1 LNPAVARVEEIM
13 RKNITVCAGRFAAIL
28 LLGAAIVAPANPVL
42 AQVLYGVLVGGVED
56 PSRAVLPGAT
66 VTVTNRDTG
75 LQRETTTD
83 ASGSYAFRDLQAGT
97 YDLRVALPGFK
108 SYVKAAVP
116 VTLNNVA
123 REDVRMEVGGTTET
137 VTVTATAV
145 LQTMRADVSAQ
156 LDTAEVSNLPIGSG
170 RNFQQLY
177 KLIPGAS
184 LPVELHSDAGNP
196 QRSLGTNFNGVSRSN
211 NNTRLDGATVSYPWL
226 PHIMAYVPAADAV
239 ETVNIVTNSF
249 DAEQGM
255 AGGAA
260 VSVSIKS
267 GTNQFH
273 GSGQWFHTNSALRAR
288 NYFFVGTEIPKNIL
302 NQFGGT
308 FGGPI
313 KQNRLFFFGNWE
325 RTTRRQSAS
334 AFRTI
339 PTDALRRGDFSGTG
353 ALIYDP
359 ATGSPDGTGRQLFP
373 NNRIPADRIDPA
385 ARQMIDLLPAPNL
398 DTFPSNYF
406 ATGTYEFDRDNLD
419 FKVNYNPGARAT
431 VFARY
436 SISPSDLFDP
446 PSLEAAGGDALAG
459 GQPGRAPGLIQSAAV
474 GGTYTVSERV
484 LVDANFGFTRQ
495 RLGAENIDIDR
506 NYGLDV
512 LGIPGTNGSDR
523 LQGGYPRFAISGFSS
538 IGNPNV
544 SNPFQFRDNQYV
556 AVGNLSWL
564 KGAHWLRFGGE
575 YTYYTINHF
584 QPQAAFGPRGGF
596 TFTGGLTAL
605 RGGAAPTLYNSFAD
619 FLLGLPQSMGKDLQ
633 FVNPASVRM
642 PSWGFYARDQWQ
654 INRKLTLNYGLRYEY
669 YPFATRADRGGE
681 RYDPETDMVL
691 VGGLGNVPTNA
702 GVDVGNGQFAP
713 RLGIAYRVSAR
724 TVARAG
730 YGISIDPNSFRNL
743 RDAYPATISSQF
755 SGASTLQAAGS
766 LRTGIPAVP
775 LPDLSQGV
783 IELPRAVGTQTF
795 PRDFNRGYIQSF
807 NVTVQH
813 EVAGGFVA
821 QAGYV
826 GSRAV
831 RQTANVN
838 INAAGPGGGNNG
850 RALFPQFGRIANINM
865 LMPFNSATYDSLQM
879 QLTRHVSTS
888 SILGVSYTFSK
899 AINYADN
906 SDSGLTWNWQPMWE
920 RNRALAEFDRPHNL
934 HIYGV
939 YELPFG
945 RGKRWMSEGLP
956 AAIAGGWQLNGV
968 FSAMSGTPFTVTSSG
983 TSVNAPG
990 NTQTADQVMSEVKI
1004 LGGIGRG
1011 NSYFEPDAFAPVTA
1025 VRFGN
1030 SGRNTL
1036 RGPGL
1041 VNLDASLF
1049 RDFQLRDGL
1058 KAQLRAEVFNVT
1070 NRPAFNNPGANA
1082 SAPTRNADGT
1092 ILNLN
1097 GYTEI
1102 TSAQG
1107 TERQVRFALRIIF

>member
-1 LNPAVARVEEIM
+1 MMKKSDVR
-13 RKNITVCAGRFAAIL
+13 RFVTIL
-28 LLGAAIVAPANPVL
+28 FLCFGFLAPL
-42 AQVLYGVLVGGVED
+42 TYAQVLYGVLVGGVED

-66 VTVTNRDTG
+66 VTATNRDTG

-83 ASGSYAFRDLQAGT
+83 GSGSYAFRDLQAGT
-97 YDLRVALPGFK
+97 YDLRVSMSGFK
-108 SYVKAAVP
+108 SYVKTGVP

-145 LQTMRADVSAQ
+145 LQTMRADVSAE
-156 LDTAEVSNLPIGSG
+156 LDATEVSNLPIGGSG
-170 RNFQQLY
+170 RNFQHLY

-288 NYFFVGTEIPKNIL
+288 NYFFVGPEIPKNIM

-313 KQNRLFFFGNWE
+313 RQNKLFFFGNWE

-339 PTDALRRGDFSGTG
+339 PSDALRNGDFSGTG

-373 NNRIPADRIDPA
+373 NNRIPAERIDQA
-385 ARQMIDLLPAPNL
+385 ARQMIQLIPAPNVAA
-398 DTFPSNYF
+398 FPNNYF

-419 FKVNYNPGARAT
+419 FKVNYNPGAHAS

-474 GGTYTVSERV
+474 GGTYTLSQHV

-512 LGIPGTNGSDR
+512 LGIPGTNGPDR
-523 LQGGYPRFAISGFSS
+523 LQGGYPRFVINGFSS

-564 KGAHWLRFGGE
+564 RGSHWFRFGGE

-654 INRKLTLNYGLRYEY
+654 INRQLTLNYGVRYEY

-681 RYDPETDMVL
+681 RYDPVTDQVL
-691 VGGLGNVPTNA
+691 VGGLGNVPTDA

-713 RLGIAYRVSAR
+713 RLGLAYRVSDK

-766 LRTGIPAVP
+766 LRTGIPEVP
-775 LPDLSQGV
+775 VPDLSQG
-783 IELPRAVGTQTF
+783 IIQLPTAVGTQTF
-795 PRDFNRGYIQSF
+795 PAIFDRGYIQSF
-807 NVTVQH
+807 NVTVQR
-813 EVAGGFVA
+813 ELGARFVA
-821 QAGYV
+821 QAAYV
-826 GSRAV
+826 GSRAI

-865 LMPFNSATYDSLQM
+865 LTPFNSATYDSLQM
-879 QLTRHVSTS
+879 QLTRHVAGSV
-888 SILGVSYTFSK
+888 LGLTYTFSK

-906 SDSGLTWNWQPMWE
+906 SDSGLTWNWQPMWN
-920 RNRALAEFDRPHNL
+920 RNRALADFDRPHNL
-934 HIYGV
+934 QIYGIH
-939 YELPFG
+939 ELPFG
-945 RGKRWMSEGLP
+945 PGKRWLTDGAGAM
-956 AAIAGGWQLNGV
+956 IAGGWQVNAV
-968 FSAMSGTPFTVTSSG
+968 FSALSGLPFTVTSSG

-990 NTQTADQVMSEVKI
+990 NTQTADQVTSEVRI
-1004 LGGIGRG
+1004 LGGVGRG
-1011 NSYFEPDAFAPVTA
+1011 NSYFDPNAFAPVTA

-1058 KAQLRAEVFNVT
+1058 KMQFRAEVFNVT
-1070 NRPAFNNPGANA
+1070 NTPAFNNPGANA
-1082 SAPTRNADGT
+1082 SAPTRNADGS
-1092 ILNLN
+1092 IINLN

-1102 TSAQG
+1102 TSAQA
-1107 TERQVRFALRIIF
+1107 TERQIRFALRMVF

>member
-1 LNPAVARVEEIM
+1 MMNKTDAR
-13 RKNITVCAGRFAAIL
+13 RFATIL
-28 LLGAAIVAPANPVL
+28 FLCVSFVTAGHQGQ

-75 LQRETTTD
+75 LQRETITD
-83 ASGSYAFRDLQAGT
+83 GSGSYAFRDLQAGT
-97 YDLRVALPGFK
+97 YDLRVAMSGFK
-108 SYVKAAVP
+108 SYVKTAVP
-116 VTLNNVA
+116 VTLNDVA

-137 VTVTATAV
+137 VTVTATAA

-288 NYFFVGTEIPKNIL
+288 NYFFVGTEIPKNIM

-308 FGGPI
+308 FGGPV
-313 KQNRLFFFGNWE
+313 KQNKLFFFGNWE

-339 PTDALRRGDFSGTG
+339 PSDALRSGDFSGTG

-359 ATGSPDGTGRQLFP
+359 ATGSADGTGRQLFP

-385 ARQMIDLLPAPNL
+385 ARQMIQLIPAANVAAFPN
-398 DTFPSNYF
+398 NYF

-419 FKVNYNPGARAT
+419 FKVNYNPGAHAS

-436 SISPSDLFDP
+436 SVSPSDLFDP

-474 GGTYTVSERV
+474 GGTYTISQHV

-495 RLGAENIDIDR
+495 RLGAENIDIDK

-512 LGIPGTNGSDR
+512 LGIPGTNGPDR
-523 LQGGYPRFAISGFSS
+523 LQGGYPRFAITGFSS

-564 KGAHWLRFGGE
+564 KGSHWFRFGGE

-596 TFTGGLTAL
+596 TFSGGLTAL

-654 INRKLTLNYGLRYEY
+654 INRKLTLNYGMRYEY

-681 RYDPETDMVL
+681 RYDPVTDKVY
-691 VGGLGNVPTNA
+691 VGGLGNVPTDA
-702 GVDVGNGQFAP
+702 GVDVGNGQVAP
-713 RLGIAYRVSAR
+713 RLGMAYRVSDK

-755 SGASTLQAAGS
+755 SGTSTLQAAGS
-766 LRTGIPAVP
+766 LRTGIPEVP
-775 LPDLSQGV
+775 VPDLSQGV
-783 IELPRAVGTQTF
+783 IDLPRTVGTQTF
-795 PRDFNRGYIQSF
+795 PAVFNRGYIQSF
-807 NVTVQH
+807 NLTVQH
-813 EVAGGFVA
+813 DAGAGFVA
-821 QAGYV
+821 QAAYV
-826 GSRAV
+826 GSRAI

-838 INAAGPGGGNNG
+838 INAAGPGGGNTG
-850 RALFPQFGRIANINM
+850 RALSQFGRIANINM

-879 QLTRHVSTS
+879 QLTRHVAGSV
-888 SILGVSYTFSK
+888 LGVTYTFSK
-899 AINYADN
+899 AMNYADN
-906 SDSGLTWNWQPMWE
+906 SDSGLTWNWQPMWD
-920 RNRALAEFDRPHNL
+920 RNRALADFDRPHNFQL
-934 HIYGV
+934 YGIYD
-939 YELPFG
+939 LPFG
-945 RGKRWMSEGLP
+945 PGKKWLSDGVG

-990 NTQTADQVMSEVKI
+990 NTQTADQVKPEVMI

-1011 NSYFEPDAFAPVTA
+1011 NSYFDPAAFAPVTD

-1036 RGPGL
+1036 RGPGF

-1049 RDFQLRDGL
+1049 RDFKVREDLTVQF
-1058 KAQLRAEVFNVT
+1058 RAEVFNVT
-1070 NRPAFNNPGANA
+1070 NTPAFNNPGSNA

-1102 TSAQG
+1102 TSAQA
-1107 TERQVRFALRIIF
+1107 TERQIRFALRLIF

>member
-1 LNPAVARVEEIM
+1 MNKNDARRV
-13 RKNITVCAGRFAAIL
+13 AAIL
-28 LLGAAIVAPANPVL
+28 FLCVAFVTAAHVAQG
-42 AQVLYGVLVGGVED
+42 QVLYGVLVGGVED

-75 LQRETTTD
+75 LQRESITD
-83 ASGSYAFRDLQAGT
+83 GSGSYAFRDLQAGT
-97 YDLRVALPGFK
+97 YELRVSMSGFK
-108 SYVKAAVP
+108 SYVKTAVP
-116 VTLNNVA
+116 VTLNHVA

-137 VTVTATAV
+137 VTVTATAA
-145 LQTMRADVSAQ
+145 LQTMRADVSGQ
-156 LDTAEVSNLPIGSG
+156 LDTTEVSNLPIGSG

-260 VSVSIKS
+260 VNVSIKS

-288 NYFFVGTEIPKNIL
+288 NYFFVGTDIPKNIM

-313 KQNRLFFFGNWE
+313 KQNKLFFFGNWE

-339 PTDALRRGDFSGTG
+339 PSDALRNGDFSGTG

-359 ATGSPDGTGRQLFP
+359 ATGSADGTGRQLFP

-385 ARQMIDLLPAPNL
+385 ARQMIQLIPAANVAAFPN
-398 DTFPSNYF
+398 NYF

-419 FKVNYNPGARAT
+419 FKVNYNPGTHAS

-474 GGTYTVSERV
+474 GGTYTISQHV

-495 RLGAENIDIDR
+495 RLGAENIDIDT

-512 LGIPGTNGSDR
+512 LGIPGTNGPDR
-523 LQGGYPRFAISGFSS
+523 LQGGYPRFVINGFSS

-564 KGAHWLRFGGE
+564 KGSHWFRFGGE

-596 TFTGGLTAL
+596 TFSGGLTAL

-654 INRKLTLNYGLRYEY
+654 INRKLTLNYGMRYEY

-681 RYDPETDMVL
+681 RYDPVTDKVY

-702 GVDVGNGQFAP
+702 GVDVGNGQVAP
-713 RLGIAYRVSAR
+713 RLGLAYRVSDK

-766 LRTGIPAVP
+766 LRTGIPEVP
-775 LPDLSQGV
+775 VPDLSQGV
-783 IELPRAVGTQTF
+783 IDLPRTVGTQTF
-795 PRDFNRGYIQSF
+795 PAVFNRGYIQSF

-813 EVAGGFVA
+813 DAGAGFVA
-821 QAGYV
+821 QAAYV
-826 GSRAV
+826 GSRAI

-850 RALFPQFGRIANINM
+850 RALSQFGRIANINM

-879 QLTRHVSTS
+879 QLTRHVAGSV
-888 SILGVSYTFSK
+888 LGVTYTFSK

-906 SDSGLTWNWQPMWE
+906 SDSGLTWNWEPMWD

-934 HIYGV
+934 QIYGV
-939 YELPFG
+939 HQLPFG
-945 RGKRWMSEGLP
+945 PGKRWLTDGVGAL
-956 AAIAGGWQLNGV
+956 IAGGWQLNAV

-990 NTQTADQVMSEVKI
+990 NTQTADQVKSEVMI

-1011 NSYFEPDAFAPVTA
+1011 NSYFDPAAFAPVTD

-1049 RDFQLRDGL
+1049 RDFKLRESL
-1058 KAQLRAEVFNVT
+1058 TVQFRAEVFNVT
-1070 NRPAFNNPGANA
+1070 NTPAFNNPGANA

-1102 TSAQG
+1102 TSAQA
-1107 TERQVRFALRIIF
+1107 TERQIRFALRMIF

>member
-1 LNPAVARVEEIM
+1 MKSSDTAC
-13 RKNITVCAGRFAAIL
+13 TGRFVRIL
-28 LLGAAIVAPANPVL
+28 LLAVALAAAAQMVE
-42 AQVLYGVLVGGVED
+42 AQVLYGSLLGDVED
-56 PSRAVLPGAT
+56 PSRAVLPGAA

-83 ASGSYAFRDLQAGT
+83 GSGSYAFRDLQAGV
-97 YDLRVALPGFK
+97 YDLRVMLPGFK
-108 SYVKAAVP
+108 SYVKAGVI
-116 VTLNNVA
+116 VTLNNIA
-123 REDVRMEVGGTTET
+123 REDVRLEVGGTTET
-137 VTVTATAV
+137 VTVTATAL
-145 LQTMRADVSAQ
+145 LQTMRADVSAE
-156 LDTAEVSNLPIGSG
+156 LDKTQVTNLPIGSA

-184 LPVELHSDAGNP
+184 PPVELHSDAGNP

-226 PHIMAYVPAADAV
+226 PHIMAYVPPAEAL

-267 GTNQFH
+267 GTNEYH
-273 GSGQWFHTNSALRAR
+273 GSGHWFHTNSALRAR
-288 NYFFVGTEIPKNIL
+288 NYFFVGTEIPKNLL

-313 KQNRLFFFGNWE
+313 KKNKLFFFANWE
-325 RTTRRQSAS
+325 RTARRQNAS

-339 PTDALRRGDFSGTG
+339 PTEALRRGDFSGTG

-385 ARQMIDLLPAPNL
+385 ALKMIQLIPAPNVAA
-398 DTFPSNYF
+398 FPSNYF
-406 ATGTYEFDRDNLD
+406 ATGTYVFDRDNYD
-419 FKVNYNPGARAT
+419 FKINYNPGIRSSI
-431 VFARY
+431 FARY
-436 SISPSDLFDP
+436 SISPSDIFDP
-446 PSLEAAGGDALAG
+446 PSLGDAGGDALAG
-459 GQPGRAPGLIQSAAV
+459 GQPGRAPGRVQSAAV
-474 GGTYTVSERV
+474 GGTYTLSEHV
-484 LVDANFGFTRQ
+484 LLDANFGFTRQ
-495 RLGAENIDIDR
+495 RLGAENVDIDQ
-506 NYGLDV
+506 NYGLDA
-512 LGIPGTNGSDR
+512 LGIPGTNGPDR
-523 LQGGYPRFAISGFSS
+523 LQGGYPRFVITGFSS

-544 SNPFQFRDNQYV
+544 SNPFLFSDNQYV

-564 KGAHWLRFGGE
+564 RGSHWLRFGGE

-596 TFTGGLTAL
+596 TFTGGLTSL
-605 RGGAAPTLYNSFAD
+605 RGGPGPTLYNGFAD

-633 FVNPASVRM
+633 FINPASVRM
-642 PSWGFYARDQWQ
+642 PSWGVYARDQWQ
-654 INRKLTLNYGLRYEY
+654 INRKLTLNYGMRYEY

-681 RYDPETDMVL
+681 RYDPETDRVL
-691 VGGLGNVPTNA
+691 VGGLGGVPENA
-702 GVDVGNGQFAP
+702 GVEVGKGEIAP
-713 RLGIAYRVSAR
+713 RLGIAYRVNDK

-730 YGISIDPNSFRNL
+730 YGISVDPNSFRNL

-775 LPDLSQGV
+775 LPDLSQGIV
-783 IELPRAVGTQTF
+783 ELPRTVGTQTF
-795 PRDFNRGYIQSF
+795 PRVFNRGYIQSF
-807 NVTVQH
+807 NATIQRDVG
-813 EVAGGFVA
+813 AGFIA
-821 QAGYV
+821 QAAYV
-826 GSRAV
+826 GSRAI

-838 INAAGPGGGNNG
+838 INASGPGGGNDG
-850 RALFPQFGRIANINM
+850 RALSRFGRIATINM
-865 LMPFNSATYDSLQM
+865 LMPFNTATYDSLQA
-879 QLTRHVSTS
+879 QLTRRVSAGS
-888 SILGVSYTFSK
+888 LLGVSYTLSK

-920 RNRALAEFDRPHNL
+920 RNRALADFDRTHNL
-934 HIYGV
+934 QIYGI

-945 RGKRWMSEGLP
+945 RDRKWASDGLP
-956 AAIAGGWQLNGV
+956 ALIAGGWQLNGV
-968 FSAMSGTPFTVTSSG
+968 LSAMSGTPFTVTSSA
-983 TSVNAPG
+983 TSLNAPG
-990 NTQTADQVMSEVKI
+990 NTQTADQVLDTVRS
-1004 LGGIGRG
+1004 LGGVGRG
-1011 NSYFEPDAFAPVTA
+1011 NSYFDPNAFAPVTG

-1049 RDFQLRDGL
+1049 RDFTVGAGRTLQF
-1058 KAQLRAEVFNVT
+1058 RAEVFNLT

-1082 SAPTRNADGT
+1082 SSPTRAADGT

-1102 TSAQG
+1102 TSAQA
-1107 TERQVRFALRIIF
+1107 TERQVRFALRMIF